1 MKKIGV
7 YKRKAGII
15 MIIVMSFHFFA
26 GMRLFCA
33 DESLALLR
41 ANGSNVGDI
50 TALGSPIANK
60 ETSVNQ
66 TANGNGSG
74 RTVPCGCKKKKKCPA
89 IPRAIITSNPT
100 HRPSEFQRLTK
111 SECRD
116 SLIALV
122 TDRSF
127 RARGDG
133 PLLASAVS
141 ESFHSSTPLAF
152 TCVLLI

>member
-1 MKKIGV
+1 MKKIGA

-15 MIIVMSFHFFA
+15 MIIVMCFHIFA
-26 GMRLFCA
+26 GLRLFCA

-41 ANGSNVGDI
+41 ANGSTVDGI
-50 TALGSPIANK
+50 AAIGSPTANR
-60 ETSVNQ
+60 EVSFNQ
-66 TANGNGSG
+66 AANGNGKG
-74 RTVPCGCKKKKKCPA
+74 GTVPCGCKKKKKCPA

-116 SLIALV
+116 SLIAQV
-122 TDRSF
+122 TDRSLLTG
-127 RARGDG
+127 GDR
-133 PLLASAVS
+133 PLLASDVS